1 MRMHRVGRG
10 GGDLTSENQALAARS
25 TRAAL
30 MRVTAMDDDGSMVE
44 VTLKEALIGIV
55 ADRWR
60 HFALGIRN
68 HAVGGYDHITFDT
81 THVGTLALEV
91 HDIAEQRQYAD
102 DNGNHADDLFDAPFH
117 GQHVDQV
124 KDQDNDDEG
133 NQHSDEKVH

>member
-1 MRMHRVGRG
+1 
-10 GGDLTSENQALAARS
+10 
-25 TRAAL
+25 
-30 MRVTAMDDDGSMVE
+30 MRVTAMDDDGNMVE

-60 HFALGIRN
+60 HFALCIRN

-81 THVGTLALEV
+81 THVGTLPLEL

-102 DNGNHADDLFDAPFH
+102 DNDNHADDLFDAPFH

-124 KDQDNDDEG
+124 KDQDNNDEG
-133 NQHSDEKVH
+133 NQHTDEKVH